1 MSDLIPQNIP
11 EELKQLRRWVLWKH
25 EQRNGRLTK
34 IPKTTAG
41 RNASSTDSDTW
52 IGFEAAMTACETG
65 GFDGVGF
72 VFSAGG
78 NLSGVDLDDCIDDVG
93 NLAPWAQKIVKR
105 LDSYTETSPSG
116 RGVHIIVAGQLPP
129 GSTRRRTGR
138 RRDV

>member
-93 NLAPWAQKIVKR
+93 NLAP
-105 LDSYTETSPSG
+105 
-116 RGVHIIVAGQLPP
+116 
-129 GSTRRRTGR
+129 
-138 RRDV
+138 